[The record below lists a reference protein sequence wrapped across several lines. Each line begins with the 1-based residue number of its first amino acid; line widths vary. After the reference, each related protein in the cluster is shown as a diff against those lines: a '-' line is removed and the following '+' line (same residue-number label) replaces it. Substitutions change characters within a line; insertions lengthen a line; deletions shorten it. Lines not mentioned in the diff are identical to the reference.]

1 MHHAAAED
9 LQPVLARADLQF
21 PALAAAADV
30 DFGARLGEGEVAGP
44 EAQRQVLDSEEGP
57 AEGGQRTLQVPHV
70 AFLVDHHPLDLTESR
85 RVRGIVFG
93 TEGPPRREDADRW
106 LLGPRV
112 RSEEHTS
119 DLP

>member
-1 MHHAAAED
+1 MRISDWSSDVCSSD
-9 LQPVLARADLQF
+9 LLARADLQF

-70 AFLVDHHPLDLTESR
+70 AFLVDHQPLDLMEHR
-85 RVRGIVFG
+85 RVRGIVKIG
-93 TEGPPRREDADRW
+93 RASCRE
-106 LLGPRV
+106 RV
-112 RSEEHTS
+112 CQYV
-119 DLP
+119 